1 MISSNAKSR
10 LLKMLFRFM
19 KMKGQAISDD
29 GGLSSKDKKPGETS
43 KTMDPRFNGKWFEC
57 LTVK

>member
-1 MISSNAKSR
+1 
-10 LLKMLFRFM
+10 MLFRFM

-29 GGLSSKDKKPGETS
+29 RGLSSKDKKPGETS